1 MRTRKRF
8 FIIAAILIII
18 IGISIC
24 ITYFLHKKS
33 DLDIEQV
40 IHNYT
45 TLQENINQVEQS
57 YLDDNGY
64 VSIDNKEV
72 LLNEIENTISE
83 NKKSGVIK
91 DYKREEE
98 GIFADLGGVGYL
110 YSPPIEDT
118 MSYSS
123 DNIGKTETVKK
134 EILTVEPYSTQ
145 PGMLLIYGVSGL
157 DSPDGVAKEIVSTFP
172 DNYVF
177 PDENNCDTFLPDQGK
192 ELEEKSIIIWYGHG
206 TYVEEYG
213 PILNG
218 SLEANGENI
227 DIYSLYLA
235 ESEKKPAE
243 MIIWNEELAYTPYY
257 FQNHIED
264 ISILP

>member
-1 MRTRKRF
+1 MKSKRF

-24 ITYFLHKKS
+24 ITYFLHQKS

-192 ELEEKSIIIWYGHG
+192 DQGL
-206 TYVEEYG
+206 
-213 PILNG
+213 P
-218 SLEANGENI
+218 A
-227 DIYSLYLA
+227 A
-235 ESEKKPAE
+235 EQDFRH
-243 MIIWNEELAYTPYY
+243 N
-257 FQNHIED
+257 F
-264 ISILP
+264 

>member
-1 MRTRKRF
+1 MPLLQKGVWEYWLVDPDKNRILVYDFEKEDTGDYTFSETVRSGIFEGLSIDFSDFDVWFFEGGSDMRTRKRF

-24 ITYFLHKKS
+24 ITYFLHQKS

-177 PDENNCDTFLPDQGK
+177 PDENRA
-192 ELEEKSIIIWYGHG
+192 SI
-206 TYVEEYG
+206 
-213 PILNG
+213 PL
-218 SLEANGENI
+218 
-227 DIYSLYLA
+227 
-235 ESEKKPAE
+235 
-243 MIIWNEELAYTPYY
+243 
-257 FQNHIED
+257 F
-264 ISILP
+264 

>member
-24 ITYFLHKKS
+24 ITYFLHQKS

-83 NKKSGVIK
+83 NKKV
-91 DYKREEE
+91 
-98 GIFADLGGVGYL
+98 V
-110 YSPPIEDT
+110 
-118 MSYSS
+118 
-123 DNIGKTETVKK
+123 
-134 EILTVEPYSTQ
+134 
-145 PGMLLIYGVSGL
+145 
-157 DSPDGVAKEIVSTFP
+157 
-172 DNYVF
+172 
-177 PDENNCDTFLPDQGK
+177 
-192 ELEEKSIIIWYGHG
+192 
-206 TYVEEYG
+206 
-213 PILNG
+213 
-218 SLEANGENI
+218 
-227 DIYSLYLA
+227 
-235 ESEKKPAE
+235 
-243 MIIWNEELAYTPYY
+243 
-257 FQNHIED
+257 
-264 ISILP
+264 